1 MAHNKYSIH
10 VDPPHLYQLLHPS
23 NPISTC
29 SRKPSW
35 APGYPLIA
43 LGLSH
48 PRPSFPLTT
57 WAQLSY
63 VSRFLLSRHSPGSL
77 SLLPSL
83 CVMLGLRGRR
93 WAEPAQRGTPCS
105 LSTPNPSPDTLLSLD
120 RPQRFSTLL
129 RNGQMPPDPP
139 LYHPSW
145 LQELQ
150 SHWGQSHPPCVIPTS
165 VILSF
170 LLIDLLLQIP
180 PASLLVYIKNL
191 KIKLS

>member
-1 MAHNKYSIH
+1 MLIVLTSISFSIL
-10 VDPPHLYQLLHPS
+10 PTPFPL
-23 NPISTC
+23 
-29 SRKPSW
+29 
-35 APGYPLIA
+35 APGSPPGPQGTHWLPWVLATPGQVLHWPPEPGYQV
-43 LGLSH
+43 SH
-48 PRPSFPLTT
+48 
-57 WAQLSY
+57 
-63 VSRFLLSRHSPGSL
+63 FLLSRHSPCSL
-77 SLLPSL
+77 SLLPSM
-83 CVMLGLRGRR
+83 CAMLGLRGGH
-93 WAEPAQRGTPCS
+93 WAEPAQRGTPGS
-105 LSTPNPSPDTLLSLD
+105 LSTPNPTPDTLLSLD

-150 SHWGQSHPPCVIPTS
+150 SHWGQSHPPCVTPTS

-170 LLIDLLLQIP
+170 PFIDLLLQIP